1 MIPMKRTLLT
11 LAFALPIAALLAVT
25 AAAEDKPAAD
35 AGSISLNEG
44 AVKMAVPKGWEKKQP
59 RTRIVDFEF
68 AVPAVEGDEID
79 GRVTVMGAG
88 GSVEANIDRWIGQF
102 SQPDNKPT
110 TERTKKEELKVAGQT
125 VHVVDISG
133 IFKDQRGPFAPATLR
148 RNYRM
153 LGAIVVTDKQGQYFV
168 KMYGPEKTIAANE
181 KAFNEMVKSL
191 QVKAAD

>member
-1 MIPMKRTLLT
+1 MKRTLLT